1 MPREGVEPSRVL
13 SPVDFESTASAD
25 SATPAGAES
34 VPLESDVRSSS
45 ASSGRIETPMV
56 SVVPNSG
63 EAEIGIARM
72 TCCKKAAR
80 DVGSL
85 L

>member
-34 VPLESDVRSSS
+34 VPLEGDARSSS
-45 ASSGRIETPMV
+45 PNSGGIGTPRV
-56 SVVPNSG
+56 IVVPNSG